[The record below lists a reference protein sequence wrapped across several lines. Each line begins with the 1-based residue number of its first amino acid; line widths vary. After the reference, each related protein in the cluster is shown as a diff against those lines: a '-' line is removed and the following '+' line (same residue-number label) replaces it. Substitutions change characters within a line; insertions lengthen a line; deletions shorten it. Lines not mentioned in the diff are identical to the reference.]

1 MKTRMAMILSVS
13 GVLAA
18 GTAAALVNTEVL
30 REDAGS
36 QVTAP
41 AVTTST
47 TLPPAASTTPA
58 TAPATSAATLP
69 ATVPIITAVPATQIS
84 APGTPPGTP
93 PSIPGTDPAGSSP
106 PITGSATQQQF
117 RLGDAATAIL
127 DTANGQLTMVTV
139 APHPGWVVDRAEQDD
154 PTTVEIRLRSANGE
168 VRFEASL
175 VRGVVAVSLETD
187 DDDDNNSGS
196 GSDSSGSGSSGSG
209 SSGSGSSG
217 SGSGDDD

>member
-69 ATVPIITAVPATQIS
+69 ATVPIITAAPATQIS
-84 APGTPPGTP
+84 APGTP

-106 PITGSATQQQF
+106 PVTGSATQQQF

-127 DTANGQLTMVTV
+127 DTANGQLTIVTV

-187 DDDDNNSGS
+187 DDDDNSGS
-196 GSDSSGSGSSGSG
+196 GSGSGSSGSG
-209 SSGSGSSG
+209 SSSSGNGSSSSG
-217 SGSGDDD
+217 SGSGNGSGDDD

>member
-69 ATVPIITAVPATQIS
+69 ATVPIITAAPATQIS
-84 APGTPPGTP
+84 APGTP

-106 PITGSATQQQF
+106 PVTGSATQQQF

-127 DTANGQLTMVTV
+127 DTANGQLTIVTV

>member
-1 MKTRMAMILSVS
+1 MILSVT

-30 REDAGS
+30 REDAGP

-41 AVTTST
+41 VATTAPS
-47 TLPPAASTTPA
+47 LAPAGSTTPA
-58 TAPATSAATLP
+58 TAPATSSASLP
-69 ATVPIITAVPATQIS
+69 ATVATVAADTVVTQVSVPI
-84 APGTPPGTP
+84 TPVGGP
-93 PSIPGTDPAGSSP
+93 PSTPATDPAGSSP
-106 PITGSATQQQF
+106 PVSGPTTQQQF

-127 DTANGQLTMVTV
+127 DTANGLLTIVSV

-175 VRGVVAVSLETD
+175 VRGVVAVSLGTD
-187 DDDDNNSGS
+187 DDVDDSGSSGSDSSGSGSGS
-196 GSDSSGSGSSGSG
+196 GSDSSGSGSG
-209 SSGSGSSG
+209 SSGSGG
-217 SGSGDDD
+217 GDDD